1 MVTSRKWERNN
12 MITGITD
19 YKSNDY
25 IKDSNDKSPI
35 KAPLEVYDETGK
47 YITIEEHRSKYP
59 GQYFYFM

>member
-1 MVTSRKWERNN
+1 

-35 KAPLEVYDETGK
+35 KAPLEVYDDETDK
-47 YITIEEHRSKYP
+47 YITIEEHRAKYP